1 MVRFGMKFKLRG
13 MFRVT
18 VSVRGRTQ
26 EVPGGEPLAV
36 KFSPLRAEWRLH
48 GSLQFRLSFFF
59 SCQDQPP
66 VCATLHLGL
75 SNLLVQLHASNG
87 IDMMMF

>member
-1 MVRFGMKFKLRG
+1 MKFKLRG

-59 SCQDQPP
+59 HARTSLPC
-66 VCATLHLGL
+66 VLLFIWASATFLCNSMPAMELT
-75 SNLLVQLHASNG
+75 
-87 IDMMMF
+87 